1 MLSPAQKE
9 LLAMLEAAWSR
20 RSRLRLGQLLDQA
33 SFGYGAGEPALVSD
47 AELKDAL
54 EFFAGLKKP

>member
-1 MLSPAQKE
+1 M
-9 LLAMLEAAWSR
+9 AMLEAAWSR